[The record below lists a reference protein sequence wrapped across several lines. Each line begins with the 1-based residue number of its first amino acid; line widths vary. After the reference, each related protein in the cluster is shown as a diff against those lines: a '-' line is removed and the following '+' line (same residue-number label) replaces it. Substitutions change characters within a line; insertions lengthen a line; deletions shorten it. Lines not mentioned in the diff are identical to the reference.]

1 MTNINPIGLGLPSES
16 VKSLGELYFNSLPK
30 TTAPVKKTTLLK
42 KNIYYVPLRNNSRR
56 AKTFIH
62 HLPNGRNIKLFTNNI
77 SMKNRKPAGE
87 KWTPN
92 NARRQALNLENE
104 LAKNK
109 SRTRKIRRARK

>member
-16 VKSLGELYFNSLPK
+16 VKSLGELYFNSLAP
-30 TTAPVKKTTLLK
+30 PVKIYTVPS
-42 KNIYYVPLRNNSRR
+42 KNISRR

-62 HLPNGRNIKLFTNNI
+62 HLPNGREVELYTKNI

-92 NARRQALNLENE
+92 YARKKALNLEEE
-104 LAKNK
+104 LKNK
-109 SRTRKIRRARK
+109 LPQKGRSRTRKIRRARK

>member
-16 VKSLGELYFNSLPK
+16 VESLGELYFKSLA
-30 TTAPVKKTTLLK
+30 APVKKTTLSK
-42 KNIYYVPLRNNSRR
+42 KKIYAVPFRNNSRR
-56 AKTFIH
+56 ANTFIH
-62 HLPNGRNIKLFTNNI
+62 HLPNGREIELFTNNI

-92 NARRQALNLENE
+92 NAREKALELQNE